1 MHIFLGYNTINC
13 FASNDT
19 ANFDEINTHVAITN
33 ATNNNALTIATAP
46 EEQSKYSYT
55 YYYGCVLCV
64 CMFVQDILLYL
75 ILIDTTE
82 YFGYQISKNILDKN
96 SLVLRGILI
105 MKYIFVL
112 NVIIS
117 KMITPISLNRAI
129 LPFSYINLFLLFYM

>member
-19 ANFDEINTHVAITN
+19 ANFDEINTHVTITN
-33 ATNNNALTIATAP
+33 ATNNNALTIAP
-46 EEQSKYSYT
+46 EEQSKYIYT
-55 YYYGCVLCV
+55 YYTLCV
-64 CMFVQDILLYL
+64 CIYCACACLYKILLYL

-96 SLVLRGILI
+96 SLVLRGTSI

-129 LPFSYINLFLLFYM
+129 